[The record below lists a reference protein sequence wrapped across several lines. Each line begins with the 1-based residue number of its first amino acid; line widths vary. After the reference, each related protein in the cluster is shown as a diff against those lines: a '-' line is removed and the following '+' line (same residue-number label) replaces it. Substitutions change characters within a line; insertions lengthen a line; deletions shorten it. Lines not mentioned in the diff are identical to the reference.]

1 MLASV
6 GLIFAVKN
14 ILDPATIFFVMA
26 PVALASI
33 GCVLCLILLMRMLK
47 ILSRLD
53 EVSPI

>member
-53 EVSPI
+53 EVSPV